1 MKKYLFPVTA
11 SLIIGTLMAFF
22 LISGYENKEILTVSA
37 SAHTI
42 YYVQRG
48 VYSSK
53 ESMTDNM
60 SEFEHYIY
68 NKEEGKYYTYIGIT
82 KSKEN
87 ALKIK
92 EYYKK
97 LGFDTYIKEK
107 TTDNKNFLTVLN
119 QYDEILK
126 KTSDEGTINAICN
139 QVLSH
144 YEELVNGDN

>member
-1 MKKYLFPVTA
+1 
-11 SLIIGTLMAFF
+11 
-22 LISGYENKEILTVSA
+22 
-37 SAHTI
+37 
-42 YYVQRG
+42 
-48 VYSSK
+48 
-53 ESMTDNM
+53 M

-82 KSKEN
+82 QNKEN
-87 ALKIK
+87 AIKIQ

-107 TTDNKNFLTVLN
+107 VTDNKKFLTVLN
-119 QYDEILK
+119 QYDEILT
-126 KTSDEGTINAICN
+126 KTSDEGTINTICN